1 MRLTPVHAGSRIWT
15 DVCKEEVAGLV
26 WLGKSGRERR
36 WTGPIVREESKVL
49 NDANLGSSVKT
60 DEKER
65 NRKSGIHMGRGQQL
79 VNFCLPD
86 SVRLLMRWVQ
96 RGYNGVGRALR
107 PETPVRDVNGR

>member
-1 MRLTPVHAGSRIWT
+1 VRLTPVHAGGRIWT
-15 DVCKEEVAGLV
+15 DVCREEVAGLV

-65 NRKSGIHMGRGQQL
+65 NRKSGIHMGEAKTRQL
-79 VNFCLPD
+79 SL
-86 SVRLLMRWVQ
+86 
-96 RGYNGVGRALR
+96 A
-107 PETPVRDVNGR
+107 